1 MELDTH
7 DWDKKDFV
15 AFILVY
21 LAGVDGKVEKEELEY
36 IANRLGKDHLD
47 HIQDLTSKCNDVEC
61 LEVMQKLRP
70 RFFPLPQGL
79 ETLKLEMEEFCNSGE
94 RYSHIEHHVIDLIT
108 RQL

>member
-21 LAGVDGKVEKEELEY
+21 LAGVDGTIEKEELDY
-36 IANRLGKDHLD
+36 ISDRLGKDHLN
-47 HIQDLTSKCNDVEC
+47 HIMELTGQCNDLEC

-70 RFFPLPQGL
+70 RFYPSPQGL
-79 ETLKLEMEEFCNSGE
+79 ETLKLEMEEFCKSGE
-94 RYSHIEHHVIDLIT
+94 RYSHIEQHIIDLIT